1 MRWLALIAAL
11 LPGAPAVGQGV
22 AVLDTQVLTPDT
34 HPHLP
39 LREVSGLVHDPATRT
54 LYALSDRNDL
64 FVLALDTTGDR
75 IGLTLLDRLRL
86 TGPDGA
92 RLRRGDHS
100 GEGLAR
106 DGADLLVLSE
116 VPPRLSRFGTD
127 GAWRGDLPLP
137 AALTDPARLR
147 NPRNGLESLVL
158 HPVLGWLAAPETP
171 LVGTP
176 RRQHQLHG
184 ASGPALA
191 WQTPPDQPG
200 TSLKGM
206 DTLPD
211 GTILVLER
219 VRDADGA
226 ITPLLRRIDPALC
239 LAAAPCAAPAI
250 VLDLPVPP
258 DADFEG
264 LAWLGDG
271 RVLLASDDR
280 IHGEPRTVLVLLAL
294 P

>member
-11 LPGAPAVGQGV
+11 LAGSPAAGQGV
-22 AVLDTQVLTPDT
+22 AVLDTLILTSDT

-64 FVLALDTTGDR
+64 FVLSLDTTGDR
-75 IGLTLLDRLRL
+75 IGLRLLDRLRL

-100 GEGLAR
+100 AEGVAR
-106 DGADLLVLSE
+106 DGADLLILSE

-137 AALTDPARLR
+137 ADLADPARLR

-158 HPVLGWLAAPETP
+158 HPALGWLAAPETP
-171 LVGTP
+171 LAGTS
-176 RRQHQLHG
+176 RRQHVLHG
-184 ASGPALA
+184 AGGPALA
-191 WQTPPDQPG
+191 WQTPPDQPA
-200 TSLKGM
+200 TSLKAM

-211 GTILVLER
+211 GTILALER
-219 VRDADGA
+219 VRDPEGA

-239 LAAAPCAAPAI
+239 PAAAPCDAPAI
-250 VLDLPVPP
+250 ALDLPVPR

-264 LAWLGDG
+264 LAWLGEG

-280 IHGEPRTVLVLLAL
+280 IDGVPRTVLVLLAL